1 MGGSSEMNDDKAM
14 DSNAINERQRGGG
27 DGRRQDVV
35 ANRALEGPIRDVY
48 EKKQC
53 RFGHLVSL
61 EMIILWYT
69 MIVRGICCVIA
80 SAPPFAIACWH
91 HHQSLRS

>member
-1 MGGSSEMNDDKAM
+1 MGGGGEMNGGKAM
-14 DSNAINERQRGGG
+14 DSNAFDERQWGGG

-35 ANRALEGPIRDVY
+35 ANRALEGPTRDVY

-69 MIVRGICCVIA
+69 MIIGGISCAVA
-80 SAPPFAIACWH
+80 AAPPFAIACWH